1 VINSGFKGLSEQKVL
16 KGLFFKTRRIIMNEN
31 ELSGLVESCCRVGFA
46 SINDY
51 EEKEQNDIK
60 ALLPATKTV
69 IIIAHH
75 ITHSLEWVWFKF
87 PAEKAGEICPADIH
101 TKSAAER
108 ISYELN
114 NKGYKCVIPP
124 YPGISGVMFKTLA
137 AKTGMGQLGKNYL
150 LMNADWGPWMHL
162 RAIFTNA
169 VIEHKKPAIEQA
181 CNHCG
186 KCIEECPSG
195 AIMENDFD
203 GLKCRAK
210 MRGIRDSLVDAP
222 YIFECEQ
229 CLRACP
235 IGEQPREVVV
245 SYGKK

>member
-1 VINSGFKGLSEQKVL
+1 
-16 KGLFFKTRRIIMNEN
+16 MNGN

-46 SINDY
+46 SVDDY
-51 EEKEQNDIK
+51 DEKEQNDIK
-60 ALLPATKTV
+60 ALLPATKTI

-75 ITHSLEWVWFKF
+75 ITHSLEWVWFKSVTEANGEVC
-87 PAEKAGEICPADIH
+87 PAVLHTRAVAEKIYN
-101 TKSAAER
+101 KLS
-108 ISYELN
+108 S
-114 NKGYKCVIPP
+114 KGYETVVPR

-137 AKTGMGQLGKNYL
+137 VKTGLGQLGKNYL
-150 LMNADWGPWMHL
+150 FMNAEWGPWMHL
-162 RAIFTNA
+162 RAVFTNA

-203 GLKCRAK
+203 GLKCRTK
-210 MRGIRDSLVDAP
+210 MREIRDSLGDVP
-222 YIFECEQ
+222 YIFECEK
-229 CLRACP
+229 CLRVCP